1 MKNLSL
7 IAALALFAG
16 HTTSAQIADRLHT
29 APRPSKSTLVSHYL
43 RRSQLRRSTP
53 SHDQQALRR
62 ATAASDVNW
71 VDCFPEAQDLG
82 AMCGTLPVPL
92 DRRHPTEK
100 KINIYFEL
108 YLHTNP
114 GLAGS
119 AILANDGGPGG
130 TTTGSRDGALFLF
143 GQNLDAHDLLLIDD
157 RGRGLSAT
165 IDCEKL
171 QHGITPFAQAEKDCA
186 AQLGEAASLY
196 GTGDIAMD
204 TDAVR
209 AARRYDKV
217 NYRGGSYG
225 GADV

>member
-92 DRRHPTEK
+92 DRRYPTEK

-114 GLAGS
+114 GLAES

-130 TTTGSRDGALFLF
+130 TTTGLRDGALFLF
-143 GQNLDAHDLLLIDD
+143 GQNLDAHDLLAPPSLPATTFIAAPCRAVLIQGSMLRWNCYAVYRQ
-157 RGRGLSAT
+157 RGSGR
-165 IDCEKL
+165 
-171 QHGITPFAQAEKDCA
+171 
-186 AQLGEAASLY
+186 
-196 GTGDIAMD
+196 
-204 TDAVR
+204 
-209 AARRYDKV
+209 
-217 NYRGGSYG
+217 
-225 GADV
+225 ADVLLCDDGG

>member
-1 MKNLSL
+1 MREPELLPKTLQLLTNGASMKNLFFL
-7 IAALALFAG
+7 TVFALFMG
-16 HTTSAQIADRLHT
+16 HSLAQVTGSSNDGHW
-29 APRPSKSTLVSHYL
+29 PSKPKSGPHYL
-43 RRSQLRRSTP
+43 RKSQLRRSLP
-53 SHDQQALRR
+53 SHDQQATRG
-62 ATAASDVNW
+62 ASASADISW
-71 VDCFPEAQDLG
+71 VECPLDAQDLG

-114 GLAGS
+114 GLAES

-130 TTTGSRDGALFLF
+130 TTTGLRDGALFLF

-171 QHGITPFAQAEKDCA
+171 QHGI
-186 AQLGEAASLY
+186 
-196 GTGDIAMD
+196 
-204 TDAVR
+204 
-209 AARRYDKV
+209 
-217 NYRGGSYG
+217 
-225 GADV
+225 